1 MLFGDTRPD
10 TSSTTMRKT
19 GNTPW
24 IIAEDIP
31 MSRLTKPSTGTFG
44 DRLCSADALDCIGGN
59 IVKSTRQLDSRKSN
73 DPPNN
78 RTAL

>member
-1 MLFGDTRPD
+1 MLAFET
-10 TSSTTMRKT
+10 
-19 GNTPW
+19 
-24 IIAEDIP
+24 
-31 MSRLTKPSTGTFG
+31 SRLFPGTFG
-44 DRLCSADALDCIGGN
+44 DRLWSAEALDCIGGN